1 MSHISTVH
9 TNIAALFMHR
19 PINSETVTYDFGAN
33 SDVKFA
39 KFAAFWGVCSG
50 LVARLCLRAVVK
62 AEILAHAQHQG
73 KGTVYQVTK
82 CKTESIHDAD

>member
-1 MSHISTVH
+1 MDRHKQRNSHIRW
-9 TNIAALFMHR
+9 LL
-19 PINSETVTYDFGAN
+19 GAN
-33 SDVKFA
+33 SDVKFG
-39 KFAAFWGVCSG
+39 KFAAFWGVCAG
-50 LVARLCLRAVVK
+50 LVARLRLGAVVK